1 MLVLYSALQISKS
14 LILSEAEILV
24 WAHLQGRRVWLAV
37 ESVWDLGQRYFHIFV
52 VQMMYAVV
60 WKQYFSL
67 INHIS
72 ENGNH
77 MTSRKL
83 MYENEDRNYGK
94 LASAKSFIGPRN
106 AIRKKRFLM
115 KNFTEF
121 MSLFDAVFLI
131 RDLYKLL
138 V

>member
-1 MLVLYSALQISKS
+1 
-14 LILSEAEILV
+14 
-24 WAHLQGRRVWLAV
+24 
-37 ESVWDLGQRYFHIFV
+37 
-52 VQMMYAVV
+52 
-60 WKQYFSL
+60 
-67 INHIS
+67 
-72 ENGNH
+72 